1 MENCDVLEL
10 MKKDRFV
17 SHSGIALVEVSE
29 GVAVAKMKVSDYHL
43 NGLGVVQGGALFTLC
58 DFTCAAAAN
67 SYGVPAVSLDGSIDF
82 VSAVSNG
89 MLTARATEV
98 FLKRTIAS
106 YKAEV
111 RNEEGKLVAIFHAK
125 FFRKVV

>member
-1 MENCDVLEL
+1 
-10 MKKDRFV
+10 
-17 SHSGIALVEVSE
+17 
-29 GVAVAKMKVSDYHL
+29 
-43 NGLGVVQGGALFTLC
+43 
-58 DFTCAAAAN
+58 
-67 SYGVPAVSLDGSIDF
+67 
-82 VSAVSNG
+82 